1 MQRTSR
7 LKSARLTSLLALF
20 VFILSGTLAS
30 AQSSPQANPSPQARA
45 NSQTNTQANSSARV
59 QASVQANAQP
69 NVQAIKNV
77 LERQVAAWNRG
88 DIPAFMDGYWKSDD
102 LEFVNAAGIFQGW
115 QDVLKRYQHSYPD
128 RAAMG
133 HLTFSGVEIH
143 ALCPDA
149 GFVVGHFRLDRELN
163 EEKDGQKNHP
173 EGVFTLIFRKFPAGW
188 KIIND
193 HTTEFPAP
201 H

>member
-1 MQRTSR
+1 MRLRTLGMRTPR
-7 LKSARLTSLLALF
+7 LEGLF
-20 VFILSGTLAS
+20 GLFTFMIVFMFAGTFTA
-30 AQSSPQANPSPQARA
+30 AQSSPRII
-45 NSQTNTQANSSARV
+45 SS
-59 QASVQANAQP
+59 P

-77 LERQVAAWNRG
+77 LEQQVAAWNRG
-88 DIPAFMDGYWKSDD
+88 DIPAFMNGYWKSDD

-128 RAAMG
+128 RATMG

-143 ALCPDA
+143 VLCADA
-149 GFVVGHFRLDRELN
+149 GFVVGHFRLDRE
-163 EEKDGQKNHP
+163 KDGQKDHP
-173 EGVFTLIFRKFPAGW
+173 EGVFTLLFRKFPAGW

-193 HTTEFPAP
+193 HTTQFPAP